1 MSKGTNKVKEKSC
14 FAKWIPANESNIRL
28 LIRNT
33 RLLHKRKWRLT
44 SRVDHEKL
52 ETCRATTRWA
62 KTLVHL
68 GHFSSFT
75 AGKTK
80 TWLRCQ
86 SAHLNLS
93 RLFEDNYCFEQRQQ
107 TFSHLVCEM
116 LGVCVCEYTDGSQ
129 MYLPVW
135 DTCLCFVADVNECEH
150 EAGVCPPRQ
159 TCRNTF
165 GSFICVCQGGLVLG
179 TLGGSVECRGTTL
192 QTCRLLLLL
201 WDRKLPQ
208 SHLFLSKKI
217 YSLHMCELMWRC
229 DKVWQ
234 NK

>member
-33 RLLHKRKWRLT
+33 LLLHKRKWRLT

-116 LGVCVCEYTDGSQ
+116 LGVCVC
-129 MYLPVW
+129 M
-135 DTCLCFVADVNECEH
+135 
-150 EAGVCPPRQ
+150 
-159 TCRNTF
+159 
-165 GSFICVCQGGLVLG
+165 CVCVNTLMGAKCICPSGTHVCVLLQMLTSVSVRLVCVLLVRRAG
-179 TLGGSVECRGTTL
+179 TLLAASSVSARV
-192 QTCRLLLLL
+192 
-201 WDRKLPQ
+201 D
-208 SHLFLSKKI
+208 
-217 YSLHMCELMWRC
+217 
-229 DKVWQ
+229 
-234 NK
+234 